1 MQIITIFVVRFVINC
16 CVSRYHILRN
26 ANNPIANMSKKRV
39 YHVQVRTSF
48 TEAWRYNIYM
58 LCGESDA
65 EGKSLNVVP
74 VQSKVASVGDNLR
87 VAPAGF
93 GRSREI
99 EATLEASQTVEVFVY
114 VVPHTLPTNSEPEHS
129 AIVGEDHEPV
139 SEPTEDVPEESLL
152 PEEDPNTETEG

>member
-1 MQIITIFVVRFVINC
+1 MG
-16 CVSRYHILRN
+16 
-26 ANNPIANMSKKRV
+26 KKRV
-39 YHVQVRTSF
+39 YHVQVRTTF
-48 TEAWRYNIYM
+48 AEAWRYNIYM

-87 VAPAGF
+87 EGPAGF

-114 VVPHTLPTNSEPEHS
+114 VVPHTLPTNSEPEQTAPFKMRIKVTS
-129 AIVGEDHEPV
+129 DGEEIYNTVHPV
-139 SEPTEDVPEESLL
+139 NQWSGDSIALTFPPK
-152 PEEDPNTETEG
+152 

>member
-1 MQIITIFVVRFVINC
+1 
-16 CVSRYHILRN
+16 
-26 ANNPIANMSKKRV
+26 MSKKRV
-39 YHVQVRTSF
+39 YNVQVRTTF
-48 TEAWRYNIYM
+48 AEAWRYNIYM

-114 VVPHTLPTNSEPEHS
+114 VVPHTLPTNSEPEQTLPFKMRIKIT
-129 AIVGEDHEPV
+129 ADN
-139 SEPTEDVPEESLL
+139 EEIY
-152 PEEDPNTETEG
+152 NTVHLINQWSGDSIALKFPPK